1 MEGPGGGLRVDLAA
15 MAGARVSIQRLVPA
29 NREAPPS
36 PSTGRRFEG
45 ARVVDDSMSL
55 RRRGVGQILDTSM
68 DVLVARFGV
77 FVGIGA
83 LCWLPFKIGSELLWY
98 SGADDVT
105 RLLWTATTVA
115 PQLLTTSFVCSLVGA
130 HLLRREMSLGEALK
144 IGFTRFPGM
153 VLIAL
158 LNIVV
163 AVLMLCPCVITSYAS
178 YWLFAVIPAVYVL
191 EREGL
196 KSRNWLAQVGAALVR
211 GFQLVWGWDSFARWL
226 GWVTVA
232 VIAITGPL
240 GSIPGLIDV
249 PQVREFLDQQL
260 GAQGSGVE
268 FMIAAVGSVFVGIG
282 TAYMAVLMTV
292 YYLDQRV
299 RREGLDLELR
309 LEQLTA
315 RHAEATD

>member
-1 MEGPGGGLRVDLAA
+1 
-15 MAGARVSIQRLVPA
+15 
-29 NREAPPS
+29 
-36 PSTGRRFEG
+36 
-45 ARVVDDSMSL
+45 
-55 RRRGVGQILDTSM
+55 
-68 DVLVARFGV
+68 
-77 FVGIGA
+77 
-83 LCWLPFKIGSELLWY
+83 
-98 SGADDVT
+98 
-105 RLLWTATTVA
+105 
-115 PQLLTTSFVCSLVGA
+115 
-130 HLLRREMSLGEALK
+130 
-144 IGFTRFPGM
+144 
-153 VLIAL
+153 
-158 LNIVV
+158 
-163 AVLMLCPCVITSYAS
+163 VITSYAS